1 MGNIEWNIPGEEMND
16 YMENLTKISDTIL
29 EIWGVDDPDHGYDV
43 KKDTEQFV
51 KILKGYKSLAD

>member
-1 MGNIEWNIPGEEMND
+1 MND
-16 YMENLTKISDTIL
+16 YKENLKKLSDTIL